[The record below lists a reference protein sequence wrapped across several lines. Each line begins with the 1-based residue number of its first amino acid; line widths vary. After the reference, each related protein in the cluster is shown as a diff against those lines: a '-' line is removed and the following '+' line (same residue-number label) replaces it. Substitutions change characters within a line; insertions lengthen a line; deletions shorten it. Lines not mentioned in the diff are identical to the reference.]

1 MMSNSE
7 APLPFDGIGEDSI
20 PELVR
25 LGDQLTRA
33 REGAG
38 LSLDALGK
46 KLRVEP
52 RLLQALEKGDHNK
65 LPEGVFIVA
74 LARRIAETLNVNLE
88 EGIANV
94 RESRLMERRPA
105 GPSKPSGHGSPDLS
119 VSTSEATRNPPRPT
133 PSLSRRRS
141 IPLWGWPLAALLTAL
156 GATAAWLLLAPSPS
170 RGPSA
175 SPELEPTPAPA
186 PAPERAIPHPSS
198 LQPTKGTK
206 AGSISSNAPAA
217 DTLRLQANEPSWLE
231 VRDANGKTIFEG
243 TFNGERS
250 FPLGRGLEVMTGR
263 PHAVRAAIGPGLA
276 TPLGGVDD
284 IRWKRFSPKVLTP
297 AAPPPPTPSP

>member
-1 MMSNSE
+1 MKSNSE
-7 APLPFDGIGEDSI
+7 TPLPFDGVGEDSI

-33 REGAG
+33 REAAG

-46 KLRVEP
+46 RLRVEP
-52 RLLQALEKGDHNK
+52 RLLQALERGDHNK

-88 EGIANV
+88 EGIVGV
-94 RESRLMERRPA
+94 RQSRLMERRPA
-105 GPSKPSGHGSPDLS
+105 GPAKASGDGGPDLS
-119 VSTSEATRNPPRPT
+119 ASPSEAIRNPPRPT
-133 PSLSRRRS
+133 PSLARRRS
-141 IPLWGWPLAALLTAL
+141 IPLWGWPLAALLTTL

-175 SPELEPTPAPA
+175 SPELAPTPAPA
-186 PAPERAIPHPSS
+186 PEQAIPQPSS
-198 LQPTKGTK
+198 LQPTQGTK
-206 AGSISSNAPAA
+206 AGSISSNTPAA

-243 TFNGERS
+243 TLNGERS

-263 PHAVRAAIGPGLA
+263 PHAVRAAIGPGQA
-276 TPLGGVDD
+276 TPIGGVND